1 MLVLMVG
8 VVLTAALAIAFVCSA
23 FILFIILTSKQV
35 RRVKGLD
42 AAALRGPSLAPQ
54 AAHVKQRTRAPT
66 PAQINWALGTLAGA
80 SKQPQVH
87 NSNKCK

>member
-35 RRVKGLD
+35 RQVEGPD
-42 AAALRGPSLAPQ
+42 AAEVIRSSYERR
-54 AAHVKQRTRAPT
+54 K
-66 PAQINWALGTLAGA
+66 
-80 SKQPQVH
+80 
-87 NSNKCK
+87 